1 MPAKWSNRFELK
13 PGRWVYV
20 PTADARSSGIAIKH
34 SIEAKWAVPDYY
46 YHLQRGGHVA
56 AIRSH
61 LGNSWFLRA
70 DIQNFFG
77 SINRTRVTRC
87 LKPMFGYKVARE
99 YAVASTVQH
108 PGEKGKPSL
117 PYGFIQSQL
126 LASICLHESALGRFL
141 RKIQGKAGTSVS
153 VYVDDIIASTPDPE
167 HLDAI
172 YAGLGAAA
180 KRAEL
185 VLNPQKG
192 LPPARQISAFNILLS
207 EAAMSI
213 EPARLAKFAEDL
225 AAGASASQ
233 KRGIFGYVASV
244 CPAQLSAL

>member
-20 PTADARSSGIAIKH
+20 PTEDARSTGIAIKH

-46 YHLQRGGHVA
+46 YHLQSGGHVA

-77 SINRTRVTRC
+77 SISRTRITRC
-87 LKPMFGYKVARE
+87 LKPMFGYTVARE

-108 PGEKGKPSL
+108 PGEKGKASL

-141 RKIQGKAGTSVS
+141 HRVHGKAGVSAS
-153 VYVDDIIASTPDPE
+153 VYVDDIIASAPEPE
-167 HLDAI
+167 HLEEI
-172 YAGLGAAA
+172 YAGLGLAA
-180 KRAEL
+180 KRAQL

-192 LPPARQISAFNILLS
+192 TPPTRQISAFNILLS

-213 EPARLAKFAEDL
+213 EPARLTKFAEDL
-225 AAGASASQ
+225 AAGTSASQ
-233 KRGIFGYVASV
+233 KRGILAYVASV
-244 CPAQLSAL
+244 CPAQLSGL